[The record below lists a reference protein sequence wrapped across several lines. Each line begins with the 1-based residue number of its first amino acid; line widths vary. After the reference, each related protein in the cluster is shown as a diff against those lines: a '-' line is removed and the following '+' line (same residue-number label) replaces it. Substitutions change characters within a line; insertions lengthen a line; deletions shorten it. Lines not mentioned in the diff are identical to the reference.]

1 LPHVPNQKTI
11 QVAQAEAGEET
22 PVRGDS
28 GTHADIEGTEHAAGS
43 THATTGVPGAHGA
56 EHEVKS
62 PLAENPA
69 FWYSIVGLGVAFLV
83 LGIGIWGTSR
93 GTKKRNPSRQQTLI
107 EQGIASI
114 TFFCRSAIGPGGER
128 FAPLVGTVF
137 AFVLLSN
144 LMGVLPTIFVKNP
157 HAPTELR
164 HFLPAPT
171 ANLTMTLAISF
182 WVFLIVN
189 WAGIKENGFGGWLKH
204 FAGPIPALAPLLF
217 PIEFIGAR
225 VKPLSLSIRLFGNV
239 FGEEMVIAV
248 LTSLAVV
255 TVSGLIPFQFPMLV
269 FGVFGGLV
277 QAAVYS
283 ILTCAYIA
291 LSLGDHDDHGHG
303 AEHDDIKDEFGAHV
317 PAH

>member
-1 LPHVPNQKTI
+1 MPHVPNQKNI
-11 QVAQAEAGEET
+11 QVAQAEHGE
-22 PVRGDS
+22 GAH
-28 GTHADIEGTEHAAGS
+28 GEGTQETVGVAG
-43 THATTGVPGAHGA
+43 HGA
-56 EHEVKS
+56 EHGAPKS

-69 FWYSIVGLGVAFLV
+69 YWHSIVGLIVVAVV
-83 LGIGIWGTSR
+83 LGFGFFGTSK
-93 GTKKRNPSRQQTLI
+93 GSKKRNPSKRQTLL
-107 EQGIASI
+107 EQGVASI

-137 AFVLLSN
+137 AFVLVSN
-144 LMGVLPTIFVKNP
+144 LMGVLPTVFVKNP

-171 ANLTMTLAISF
+171 ANLSMTIAISL
-182 WVFLIVN
+182 WVFFVVN

-217 PIEFIGAR
+217 PIEFIGAL
-225 VKPLSLSIRLFGNV
+225 VKPISLSIRLFGNV

-255 TVSGLIPFQFPMLV
+255 TVGGWIPFQFPMLV

>member
-1 LPHVPNQKTI
+1 MPHVPNQKNI
-11 QVAQAEAGEET
+11 QVAQAEHG
-22 PVRGDS
+22 
-28 GTHADIEGTEHAAGS
+28 
-43 THATTGVPGAHGA
+43 GVPEHSGDAHPSVGMPTHGG
-56 EHEVKS
+56 EHEGPKS

-69 FWYSIVGLGVAFLV
+69 FWYSIVGLIVV
-83 LGIGIWGTSR
+83 CVVIGFGFFGTSK
-93 GTKKRNPSRQQTLI
+93 GAKKRNPSKRQTLL
-107 EQGIASI
+107 EQGVASI

-137 AFVLLSN
+137 AFVLVSN
-144 LMGVLPTIFVKNP
+144 LMGVLPTVFVQNP
-157 HAPTELR
+157 HAALDPVTHKPVADVR
-164 HFLPAPT
+164 HFFPAPT

-182 WVFLIVN
+182 WVFLVVN

-217 PIEFIGAR
+217 PIEFIGAL
-225 VKPLSLSIRLFGNV
+225 VKPISLSIRLFGNV

-255 TVSGLIPFQFPMLV
+255 TVSGLVPFQYPMLV